1 MFNLL
6 RYFSLASAVALTV
19 VTVVLVHLYRQN
31 AVNVLVESAESQ
43 NVTLARTFA
52 NVLWPRFSH

>member
-6 RYFSLASAVALTV
+6 RYFSLASAVALAV

-31 AVNVLVESAESQ
+31 AVIELVESAESQ
-43 NVTLARTFA
+43 NVTLARSFA
-52 NVLWPRFSH
+52 NGGRP